1 MNNVTFYARDTTGAL
16 HSAYMTDCD
25 VAHTVEGVGKQPMLM
40 EELQSMYTV
49 TLKLPVLAVFSHTDT
64 LN

>member
-1 MNNVTFYARDTTGAL
+1 MNNVTFYARDVAGGL
-16 HSAYMTDCD
+16 HSAHMTDCD
-25 VAHTVEGVGKQPMLM
+25 VAHTVEGVGTQGMLL